1 VLNVAV
7 CGCRRPRCVPG
18 ARWAAARLGLVAGQV
33 LLAVHQ
39 LLLERGKEALTTRS
53 RVPGALSQQLP
64 FLLMLQAMPCSSSF
78 S

>member
-1 VLNVAV
+1 MSSSAV
-7 CGCRRPRCVPG
+7 VEDLDVGEQ
-18 ARWAAARLGLVAGQV
+18 ARLGLFSCQV
-33 LLAVHQ
+33 LLAVYQ